1 MSDPTSTSTQT
12 PPPPGADGGSPPLTR
27 DTHDRVVAGVA
38 GGLGRH
44 FGVDP
49 VIFRVVLAV
58 IALFGG
64 LGVLLYG
71 LGWLLMP
78 SDDRPVPMARD
89 VLNGHKV
96 KEAVPAI
103 VLTAVGIGTF
113 FSYFDDG
120 FMGTWPLLI
129 VAGIV
134 LAASRKKS
142 LADAVAAASRRPEGD
157 AAEFAAAPTAP
168 TAPEAAEAGGGP
180 PVAPGPAP
188 WWQRSGARGGAPEP
202 KPPARPRKPA
212 SFLAPAVVSAAAF
225 AGGLMWWLDSTTEF
239 HVQLEVGIAVMLAIL
254 AGGLLLGAFFGRA
267 RWLILPAVVLAGV
280 LSMLA
285 YLTVPFTGS
294 TGQETHTPA
303 TPAAVQSPY
312 RMKFGDLRLDLRQL
326 DPVDGTRITASVGVG
341 SLRVSLP
348 DDVRAVITAKS
359 DIGMVQVVGRDN
371 NGLKV
376 SRQEVVE
383 PVRGTLRGT
392 VTLDLR
398 VGIGEVVVY
407 QEGAPI
413 RYLPPTPPAAPTTPA
428 VPAVPAL
435 PTAPEAPSVPGAPAD
450 VAPHATV
457 SAG

>member
-1 MSDPTSTSTQT
+1 MGPMSDPTSTSTQT
-12 PPPPGADGGSPPLTR
+12 SPPPGADGGTPPLSR

-49 VIFRVVLAV
+49 VIFRVVLAAV
-58 IALFGG
+58 ALFGG

-89 VLNGHKV
+89 VLNGHRV

-103 VLTAVGIGTF
+103 VLTAVGTGVF

-120 FMGTWPLLI
+120 FTGSWPLLI

-134 LAASRKKS
+134 LAASRKKG
-142 LADAVAAASRRPEGD
+142 LRDAVAASAPRPEAGS
-157 AAEFAAAPTAP
+157 AEFAAAPGA
-168 TAPEAAEAGGGP
+168 AEAAEAAGGGQ
-180 PVAPGPAP
+180 PVAPGPPP
-188 WWQRSGARGGAPEP
+188 WWRSGGQTEP
-202 KPPARPRKPA
+202 KPPVPPRKPV

-225 AGGLMWWLDSTTEF
+225 AGGIMWWLDSGTEV
-239 HVQLEVGIAVMLAIL
+239 HVPLQVGLAVMLAIL
-254 AGGLLLGAFFGRA
+254 AGGLLLGSFFGRA
-267 RWLILPAVVLAGV
+267 RWLILPAVALAAM
-280 LSMLA
+280 LSFLA

-294 TGQETHTPA
+294 TGSETHTPA
-303 TPAAVQSPY
+303 TAAAVHSPY
-312 RMKFGDLRLDLRQL
+312 RMKFGDLHLDLRQL
-326 DPVDGTRITASVGVG
+326 DPADGTRITASVGMG

-348 DDVRAVITAKS
+348 EDIRAVITAKS
-359 DIGMVQVVGRDN
+359 DIGMVQVTGREN
-371 NGLKV
+371 NGLKIA
-376 SRQEVVE
+376 RQEVVE
-383 PVRGTLRGT
+383 PVRGTPRGT

-413 RYLPPTPPAAPTTPA
+413 GHLPPTPPSPPAPALPTTPPVPA
-428 VPAVPAL
+428 VPAVPEL
-435 PTAPEAPSVPGAPAD
+435 RGTAAGSLTTAG
-450 VAPHATV
+450 